1 MSLCISITREMC
13 LSLIISVWMVQSPN
27 ILRILQCSSA
37 PTLKCF
43 HWFCSPDNNNI
54 CFRMVLNPKLS
65 EDSSMLQMSL
75 ISGPDVSLVNASNFC
90 FYKNTL
96 KVFQLANIYFG
107 YRHILKGLSD
117 PKHLVV
123 DLKFEYIFFAKTLCN

>member
-54 CFRMVLNPKLS
+54 CFRMVLNPKHSEDSLMPYCELFSMPDNICFRMVLSPKHS
-65 EDSSMLQMSL
+65 EDSSMLLMSQ
-75 ISGPDVSLVNASNFC
+75 ISGPDVFLVSQWDGVLTSLPKSLVTV
-90 FYKNTL
+90 TL
-96 KVFQLANIYFG
+96 TV
-107 YRHILKGLSD
+107 
-117 PKHLVV
+117 
-123 DLKFEYIFFAKTLCN
+123 